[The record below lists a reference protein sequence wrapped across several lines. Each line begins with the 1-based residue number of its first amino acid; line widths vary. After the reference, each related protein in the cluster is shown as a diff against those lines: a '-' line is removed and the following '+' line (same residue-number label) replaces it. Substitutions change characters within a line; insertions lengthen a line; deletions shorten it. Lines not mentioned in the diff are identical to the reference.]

1 MNDIVLGQRSL
12 TDRLLRVALYGVLIG
27 FMLFYLAPLYVM
39 VVTSVKSLEEILAGG
54 LMNLPKK
61 LDFYGWSEAWNNA
74 CVGTECRGMAPFM
87 WNSLIASTAATIIP
101 TAIGALNGYALSLW
115 RFKGSEL
122 FFGLL
127 LFGAFIPFQ
136 IVLLPMASFLGWIG
150 WSSSLVGLTF
160 TYIVYGLPFTT
171 LYFRNFFVSFPM
183 DLVNAA
189 KIDGIGYF
197 RFFWRVALP
206 SSVPI
211 MIVSIIWQF
220 TNTWNDFLFASTM
233 TKLESATVMVAL
245 NNFVEVANGVKRYN
259 VDMAAAIIAGLPTL
273 AVYLVAGRYFLRGL
287 MAGAVKG

>member
-1 MNDIVLGQRSL
+1 MSDMVLGKQSGRDKL
-12 TDRLLRVALYGVLIG
+12 FRGLVYVILGV
-27 FMLFYLAPLYVM
+27 FVLFYLTPLYVM
-39 VVTSVKSLEEILAGG
+39 VVTSVKSLDEILSGSLLAF
-54 LMNLPKK
+54 PKT
-61 LDFYGWSEAWNNA
+61 LDFYGWDEAWNNA

-87 WNSLIASTAATIIP
+87 INSLIAASLATVIP
-101 TAIGALNGYALSLW
+101 TAVGALNGYALSLW
-115 RFKGSEL
+115 RFKGSDLL
-122 FFGLL
+122 FGML

-150 WSSSLVGLTF
+150 WSSSLTGLTF

-171 LYFRNFFVSFPM
+171 LYFRNFYVSFPP
-183 DLVNAA
+183 DLVKAA
-189 KIDGIGYF
+189 RIDGIGFF

-211 MIVSIIWQF
+211 MIVSVIWQF

-245 NNFVEVANGVKRYN
+245 NNFVQVANGVKRYN
-259 VDMAAAIIAGLPTL
+259 VDMAAAIIAGLPTI
-273 AVYLVAGRYFLRGL
+273 AVYLIAGRYFLRGL

>member
-1 MNDIVLGQRSL
+1 MHDIVLGERST
-12 TDRLLRVALYGVLIG
+12 TDRILRALVYAILIG
-27 FMLFYLAPLYVM
+27 FVLFYLAPLYVM

-54 LMNLPKK
+54 LLNLPKK
-61 LDFYGWSEAWNNA
+61 LDFYGWDEAWNNA

-87 WNSLIASTAATIIP
+87 INSLIASTLATIIP

-122 FFGLL
+122 FFGML

-150 WSSSLVGLTF
+150 WSSSLTGLTF

-171 LYFRNFFVSFPM
+171 LYFRNFFVSFPI

-211 MIVSIIWQF
+211 MIVSVIWQF

-273 AVYLVAGRYFLRGL
+273 VVYLVAGRYFLRGL